1 MLDQLCTVVAYEDA
15 RNKPARRIGRRPAET
30 ARNKPARRIGR
41 LVKRISS
48 CSRRLNLLADW
59 LLRRWPSNTHER
71 FGSFS

>member
-1 MLDQLCTVVAYEDA
+1 MLDQLCTVVAYED
-15 RNKPARRIGRRPAET
+15 